1 MQFESELEVRRQL
14 ARHLSDAI
22 SLDEFE
28 DWLVPRSWN
37 FHKEASPSLQALV
50 SEIELLLAEF
60 SNGHRSE
67 EELRRAL
74 LPLVTN
80 YESDYRIDTGSP
92 TVQTSSGSNVSESL
106 LKYRP
111 QDVDISLSPVH
122 A

>member
-14 ARHLSDAI
+14 VCYLSKKI
-22 SLDEFE
+22 SLDDFE

-37 FHKEASPSLQALV
+37 FHKESSPSLQALIA
-50 SEIELLLAEF
+50 EIELLLAEF
-60 SNGHRSE
+60 SNGHRTE
-67 EELRRAL
+67 KELKQAL

-80 YESDYRIDTGSP
+80 YELDYRMDTRFP
-92 TVQTSSGSNVSESL
+92 AVQTSSGSSVLESL

-111 QDVDISLSPVH
+111 QDVDISLSPVR